1 MKISVVRS
9 GGFAGIRREWAL
21 QVDDRD
27 DRDEWLQLVA
37 ILPWD
42 SRGRPVAAPIQ
53 PDRFSYRIRVSRR
66 RITLPESELT
76 GPWRQL
82 VERVRIASEENR
94 RHGDAL

>member
-37 ILPWD
+37 VLPWGA
-42 SRGRPVAAPIQ
+42 RGRPVAAPMM
-53 PDRFSYRIRVSRR
+53 PDRFSYRIGVSRR

-82 VERVRIASEENR
+82 VDRVRITCEGEQSAR
-94 RHGDAL
+94 